1 MESRKKHS
9 NLFLLELIIAI
20 FFFSIISAVCVQ
32 LFSEA
37 YSLSKKST
45 DLTKAVN
52 ITSNLA
58 EGIRSWDGSLEQWEQ
73 LFPGGSWQAD
83 VWQMVYDADWQPT
96 SHQGYNLL
104 QVQFGTEEAVM
115 AHIRVS
121 KQNTGETIY
130 ELDVVKADRE
140 EGR

>member
-9 NLFLLELIIAI
+9 NLFLMELIIAI

-73 LFPGGSWQAD
+73 LFPGGSWQED
-83 VWQMVYDADWQPT
+83 VWQLAYDADWQPT
-96 SHQGYNLL
+96 SHQGCNLL
-104 QVQFGTEEAVM
+104 QVQFGTEEAAM

-121 KQNTGETIY
+121 KQETGETIY
-130 ELDVVKADRE
+130 ELDVVRTDRE